1 MKSKLKALAQEL
13 GITTLAFSIA
23 LVLLLG
29 VTVVKAWTAP
39 GSNPP
44 AGNLGA
50 PLNTSAT
57 GQTKQGG
64 LILNTSGAANGLIV
78 QNGKVGIGTVAP
90 ADKLDVSGG
99 NIRLTGGG
107 FVQGVGGNLTLNA
120 DNTNNIFF
128 DINGGEKM
136 RISGSNGNGTVG
148 IGTMNPD
155 GNSKL
160 DVNGDI
166 FVRPDA
172 GGGALTVF
180 ARSSDNFAGAPLVVT
195 NNGASYV
202 GGMNYSPAGVQI
214 NVGSGLNPD
223 MTLLPNGHVSV
234 GTASPNASATMT
246 VAAAHPLGGNPWP
259 LYLKGTAGGGDG
271 VYLGSDGSNG
281 LAIARGMDGAQVA
294 HIQSDGSFL
303 TAGML
308 YANGPI
314 TSSGR
319 DFYGVAMSTL
329 ATFNNCTEAGL
340 QSGNGMYILMCNSA
354 CRTWC
359 AGGYSGIIYSGGVL
373 SDEGAGVGYC
383 SCIP

>member
-155 GNSKL
+155 GNS
-160 DVNGDI
+160 N
-166 FVRPDA
+166 
-172 GGGALTVF
+172 
-180 ARSSDNFAGAPLVVT
+180 
-195 NNGASYV
+195 
-202 GGMNYSPAGVQI
+202 
-214 NVGSGLNPD
+214 
-223 MTLLPNGHVSV
+223 
-234 GTASPNASATMT
+234 
-246 VAAAHPLGGNPWP
+246 
-259 LYLKGTAGGGDG
+259 
-271 VYLGSDGSNG
+271 
-281 LAIARGMDGAQVA
+281 
-294 HIQSDGSFL
+294 
-303 TAGML
+303 
-308 YANGPI
+308 
-314 TSSGR
+314 
-319 DFYGVAMSTL
+319 
-329 ATFNNCTEAGL
+329 
-340 QSGNGMYILMCNSA
+340 LM
-354 CRTWC
+354 
-359 AGGYSGIIYSGGVL
+359 
-373 SDEGAGVGYC
+373 
-383 SCIP
+383 